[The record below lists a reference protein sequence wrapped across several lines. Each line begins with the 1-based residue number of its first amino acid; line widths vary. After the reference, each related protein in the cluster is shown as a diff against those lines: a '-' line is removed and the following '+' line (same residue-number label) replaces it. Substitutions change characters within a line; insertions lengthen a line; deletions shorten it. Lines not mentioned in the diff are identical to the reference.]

1 MRYNVLEQGFPATLK
16 TPEGEILEYGRA
28 FISPDQ
34 QGITFKND
42 FVPLFKMGTPL
53 VIVAYTR
60 RYRNPTASPA
70 QFIYLPKI
78 YCRS

>member
-53 VIVAYTR
+53 VLSLIH
-60 RYRNPTASPA
+60 
-70 QFIYLPKI
+70 I
-78 YCRS
+78 